1 LTPATS
7 TASAIGLRD
16 CSGSSA
22 MRALSMTVPRS
33 ARLVSSSGASDN
45 TVTCSVTPATGI
57 VTLMSAVWPT

>member
-33 ARLVSSSGASDN
+33 ARAVSRSGASDV
-45 TVTCSVTPATGI
+45 TVTCSVTPSTPS
-57 VTLMSAVWPT
+57 VTLMTAVWLT